1 VKKNLEPSGMGQRI
15 FGALALVLGVA
26 FGAHEAWLL
35 LRPLIP
41 TLIVLLFLFGIFTV
55 LFRGRR

>member
-1 VKKNLEPSGMGQRI
+1 VKNLEPLGVGRR
-15 FGALALVLGVA
+15 ALAAVALILGIA

-41 TLIVLLFLFGIFTV
+41 TLIVLLFLLGIFTV

>member
-1 VKKNLEPSGMGQRI
+1 MKNLEPRGASQRVV
-15 FGALALVLGVA
+15 GALALVLGIA
-26 FGAHEAWLL
+26 FGAHEAYTL

-41 TLIVLLFLFGIFTV
+41 TLVVLVVLGAVFGL